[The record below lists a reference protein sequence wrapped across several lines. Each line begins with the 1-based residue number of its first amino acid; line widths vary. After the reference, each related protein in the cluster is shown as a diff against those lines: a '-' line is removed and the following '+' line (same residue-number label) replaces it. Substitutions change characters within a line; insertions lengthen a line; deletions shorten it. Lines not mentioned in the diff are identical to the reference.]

1 MTDSH
6 HHFDQVAFRS
16 GLRAGWGY
24 AGAGFLV
31 SLSFG
36 IVATDAGMTPWQAVL
51 MSAIVFAGSAQFAA
65 LAIVAAGGGLPAALA
80 AATLMNSRFLA
91 MGIALAPSLPG
102 GPARRALQ
110 GQAVVDA
117 SWALAN
123 RGDGTFDRWALFG
136 STAPQ
141 YLGWVAGTALGTV
154 SGDLLGDV
162 ERWGLDAVFPAFF
175 VALLVAEVRTST
187 GAVAAALGGL
197 IALVLVPMAP
207 PGVPVLAAT
216 VAAVVGLRR
225 RRTA

>member
-1 MTDSH
+1 MTAAH
-6 HHFDQVAFRS
+6 HRSDEVSFRR

-24 AGAGFLV
+24 AGAAFLV

-36 IVATDAGMTPWQAVL
+36 VVATDAGMTPWQAIV
-51 MSAIVFAGSAQFAA
+51 MSAIVFAGSAQFASV
-65 LAIVAAGGGLPAALA
+65 AIVAAGGGLPAALS

-110 GQAVVDA
+110 GQAVVDS

-141 YLGWVAGTALGTV
+141 YLGWVTGTALGTV
-154 SGDLLGDV
+154 SGELLGGI
-162 ERWGLDAVFPAFF
+162 ERWGLDVVFPAFF
-175 VALLVAEVRTST
+175 AALLVTEVRNST
-187 GAVAAALGGL
+187 GVVAGALGGL
-197 IALVLVPMAP
+197 IALTLVPIAP

-216 VAAVVGLRR
+216 AAAIVGLRR
-225 RRTA
+225 KRSA

>member
-1 MTDSH
+1 M
-6 HHFDQVAFRS
+6 
-16 GLRAGWGY
+16 
-24 AGAGFLV
+24 
-31 SLSFG
+31 SFG
-36 IVATDAGMTPWQAVL
+36 VVATDAGMTPLQAVL
-51 MSAIVFAGSAQFAA
+51 MSAIVFAGSAQFAS
-65 LAIVAAGGGLPAALA
+65 LAIVATGGGLPAALA

-91 MGIALAPSLPG
+91 MGIALAQSLPG

-136 STAPQ
+136 STVPQ
-141 YLGWVAGTALGTV
+141 YVGWVAGTALGTV
-154 SGDLLGDV
+154 SGNLLGDI

-175 VALLVAEVRTST
+175 AALLVTEVRSST
-187 GAVAAALGGL
+187 GAVAAALGAL
-197 IALVLVPMAP
+197 IALALVPVAP

-216 VAAVVGLRR
+216 AAALVGLRR

>member
-1 MTDSH
+1 MTGAH
-6 HHFDQVAFRS
+6 HPLDEVSFRR
-16 GLRAGWGY
+16 GLRAGCGY
-24 AGAGFLV
+24 AGAVFLV

-36 IVATDAGMTPWQAVL
+36 VLATEAGMTPWQAVV
-51 MSAIVFAGSAQFAA
+51 MSAVVFAGSAQFASI
-65 LAIVAAGGGLPAALA
+65 AIIAAGGGLPAALS

-110 GQAVVDA
+110 GQAVVDS

-141 YLGWVAGTALGTV
+141 YVAWVAGTALGTV
-154 SGDLLGDV
+154 SGDVLGDI

-175 VALLVAEVRTST
+175 VALLVTEVRTAT
-187 GAVAAALGGL
+187 AAVAAALGGL
-197 IALVLVPMAP
+197 VALALVPIAP

-216 VAAVVGLRR
+216 AAAVVGLRR
-225 RRTA
+225 RRTT

>member
-1 MTDSH
+1 MTVAH
-6 HHFDQVAFRS
+6 HHFDEDSFRR

-24 AGAGFLV
+24 TGPGFLV

-36 IVATDAGMTPWQAVL
+36 VVATDAGMTPWQAVL
-51 MSAIVFAGSAQFAA
+51 MSAIVFAGSAQFASIA
-65 LAIVAAGGGLPAALA
+65 VIAAGGGLPAAFS

-102 GPARRALQ
+102 GPVRRALQ
-110 GQAVVDA
+110 GQAVIDA

-141 YLGWVAGTALGTV
+141 YVGWVAGTALGTV
-154 SGDLLGDV
+154 SGDLLGDI

-175 VALLVAEVRTST
+175 VALLVTEVRSST
-187 GAVAAALGGL
+187 GATAAVLGGL
-197 IALVLVPMAP
+197 IALALVPVAP
-207 PGVPVLAAT
+207 AGVPVLAAT
-216 VAAVVGLRR
+216 AAAVVGLRG

>member
-1 MTDSH
+1 MTGAH
-6 HHFDQVAFRS
+6 HQFDEPSFRR

-36 IVATDAGMTPWQAVL
+36 VVATDAGMTPWQAVL
-51 MSAIVFAGSAQFAA
+51 MSAIVFAGSAQFASI
-65 LAIVAAGGGLPAALA
+65 AIVAAGGGLPAALS

-110 GQAVVDA
+110 GQAVVDS

-141 YLGWVAGTALGTV
+141 YVGWVAGTALGTV
-154 SGDLLGDV
+154 SGDLLGDI

-175 VALLVAEVRTST
+175 VALLVTEVRTST

-197 IALVLVPMAP
+197 IALALVPITP

-216 VAAVVGLRR
+216 AAAAVGLRR

>member
-1 MTDSH
+1 MTGAH
-6 HHFDQVAFRS
+6 HSSDEVSFRR

-24 AGAGFLV
+24 AGAAFLV

-36 IVATDAGMTPWQAVL
+36 VVATEAGMTPWQAVL
-51 MSAIVFAGSAQFAA
+51 MSAVVFAGSAQFAS
-65 LAIVAAGGGLPAALA
+65 LAIVAAGGGLPAAFS

-102 GPARRALQ
+102 GPVRRALQ
-110 GQAVVDA
+110 GQAVIDA

-141 YLGWVAGTALGTV
+141 YVGWVAGTALGAV
-154 SGDLLGDV
+154 FGDLLGSI

-175 VALLVAEVRTST
+175 VALLVTEVRTST
-187 GAVAAALGGL
+187 GAAAAALGGV
-197 IALVLVPMAP
+197 IALALVPIAP

-216 VAAVVGLRR
+216 AAALVGLRR
-225 RRTA
+225 RRSA

>member
-1 MTDSH
+1 
-6 HHFDQVAFRS
+6 
-16 GLRAGWGY
+16 
-24 AGAGFLV
+24 
-31 SLSFG
+31 
-36 IVATDAGMTPWQAVL
+36 
-51 MSAIVFAGSAQFAA
+51 
-65 LAIVAAGGGLPAALA
+65 
-80 AATLMNSRFLA
+80 

-110 GQAVVDA
+110 GQAVVDS

-141 YLGWVAGTALGTV
+141 YVGWVAGTALGTV
-154 SGDLLGDV
+154 SGDLLGDI

-175 VALLVAEVRTST
+175 VALLVTEVRTST

-197 IALVLVPMAP
+197 IALALVPIAP

-216 VAAVVGLRR
+216 AAAVVGLRR

>member
-1 MTDSH
+1 L
-6 HHFDQVAFRS
+6 FRR

-36 IVATDAGMTPWQAVL
+36 VVATDAGMTPWQAIL
-51 MSAIVFAGSAQFAA
+51 MSAIVFAGSAQFASV
-65 LAIVAAGGGLPAALA
+65 AIVASGGGLLAAIS

-102 GPARRALQ
+102 GPMRRALQ
-110 GQAVVDA
+110 GQAVVDS

-123 RGDGTFDRWALFG
+123 RGDGAFDRWVLFG

-154 SGDLLGDV
+154 SGDLLGGI
-162 ERWGLDAVFPAFF
+162 ERWGLDVVFPAFF
-175 VALLVAEVRTST
+175 VALLVTEVRTST
-187 GAVAAALGGL
+187 GVVAAALGGA
-197 IALVLVPMAP
+197 IALALVPVTP

-216 VAAVVGLRR
+216 AAALVGLQGRR
-225 RRTA
+225 RP

>member
-1 MTDSH
+1 MTGAYQQ
-6 HHFDQVAFRS
+6 FDEASFRR
-16 GLRAGWGY
+16 GLSMGWGY

-36 IVATDAGMTPWQAVL
+36 VVATEAGMTSWRAIA
-51 MSAIVFAGSAQFAA
+51 MSAIVFAGSAQFASI
-65 LAIVAAGGGLPAALA
+65 AIVAAGGGLPAAFS

-110 GQAVVDA
+110 GQAVVDS

-123 RGDGTFDRWALFG
+123 RGDGTFDRWRLFG

-141 YLGWVAGTALGTV
+141 YLGWVAGTAIGTV
-154 SGDLLGDV
+154 SGDLLGDI

-175 VALLVAEVRTST
+175 VALLVTEVRTST
-187 GAVAAALGGL
+187 GVVAAVLGGL
-197 IALVLVPMAP
+197 IALALVPIAP

-216 VAAVVGLRR
+216 AAALVGLHRR
-225 RRTA
+225 RAE